1 MVLPIR
7 KYLDLKVRDSTSNIK
22 PTYHRRKS
30 VGDYWLGKTLGKGSS
45 GRVKLGIHKAS
56 GEKVAVK
63 IVSKDYM
70 ASNPVLYHT
79 IKREI
84 ALMQLM
90 QHPNI
95 VQLLEVIDSPYSL
108 YIYLILEYVQGGELF
123 EYLVINGR
131 IAEREARQYFQQ
143 IVFGLD
149 YCHQHMIC
157 HRDLKPENI
166 LIDKNKNIKIA
177 DFGMASIQPPNTLLE
192 TSCGSPHYA
201 SPEIVMG
208 IPYSGPATDQWS
220 CGVILFALLCG
231 YLPFDDKNIGRLLN
245 KVKLA
250 RYVIPE
256 HVSASARDLIQRLL
270 VFQPG
275 KRLTIKAI
283 QSHAWFVDDVVPR
296 LSNPSILPSAK
307 DIGRLASNVSEID
320 YRLVETLKVL
330 WKGLT
335 TRQIINSLLNDSY
348 NMQKVTYFLL
358 KRHTSQRRFLQSK
371 PEKRTS
377 NVFQLEFDGLT
388 LSLLHCFIYV

>member
-1 MVLPIR
+1 MFISQYFKHYMVLPIR

-335 TRQIINSLLNDSY
+335 TRQIINSLLNDS
-348 NMQKVTYFLL
+348 
-358 KRHTSQRRFLQSK
+358 
-371 PEKRTS
+371 
-377 NVFQLEFDGLT
+377 
-388 LSLLHCFIYV
+388 